1 MAMDASL
8 KDSAAVDHVRIGFAL
23 HERPTDGEGH
33 IYAQHAERRRV
44 DEVEQAVYHT
54 VSERGDELLVAV
66 YGEGLDDQDERADN
80 QDGYHVHQTAAHR
93 AHDGGLLHFAHA
105 LDEFGRAFARLFLF
119 LRAVFLGGTVCVRDS
134 GLFRRYVRR
143 HGLGRVRFRFFA
155 FRRKFRINSN
165 ILY

>member
-1 MAMDASL
+1 MVMDASL

-23 HERPTDGEGH
+23 HERPTDGEGR

-54 VSERGDELLVAV
+54 VSERGDELLAV
-66 YGEGLDDQDERADN
+66 YGEGLDDQDE
-80 QDGYHVHQTAAHR
+80 V
-93 AHDGGLLHFAHA
+93 
-105 LDEFGRAFARLFLF
+105 RAFARLFLF

-143 HGLGRVRFRFFA
+143 LGRVRFRFFD
-155 FRRKFRINSN
+155 FRRKFRTNSN